1 MKNIHS
7 IDKKRTGMA
16 LVLSLIVLLAAGV
29 MVAVSLYFIE
39 NMATTT
45 RMKTDSE
52 LRMNAA
58 LAGLEEGKQWIL
70 DEISAGRTPKLSSAD
85 IEVVKTIDDV
95 DDLVDKLCQKS
106 LSFTNQGIAGTVEIF
121 DLVYEPSSDLKF
133 SQGIPPRISVS
144 FSSIWEESSQVQRQ
158 SYDSSNRGGGTTED
172 FATLS
177 ARYRAYLIR
186 SSVRYKEIDQ
196 TVEQAVLMKRW

>member
-1 MKNIHS
+1 
-7 IDKKRTGMA
+7 MA
-16 LVLSLIVLLAAGV
+16 LALSLIVLLVAGA

-45 RMKTDSE
+45 RMKNDSE

-58 LAGLEEGKQWIL
+58 LAGLEDGKQWIL

-85 IEVVKTIDDV
+85 IEAVKTIDDV
-95 DDLVDKLCQKS
+95 DDLVDKLRQKS

-121 DLVYEPSSDLKF
+121 DLVYEPSTDLKF
-133 SQGIPPRISVS
+133 GQGIPPRISVF
-144 FSSIWEESSQVQRQ
+144 FSSIWEESSLVQRQ
-158 SYDSSNRGGGTTED
+158 SYDSSNRGGGTAED

-186 SSVRYKEIDQ
+186 SSVRFKEIDQ

>member
-1 MKNIHS
+1 MKIQHS
-7 IDKKRTGMA
+7 MGKKRTGMA
-16 LVLSLIVLLAAGV
+16 LALSLIVLLVAGA
-29 MVAVSLYFIE
+29 MVTVSLYFIE

-45 RMKTDSE
+45 RMKTDRE

-58 LAGLEEGKQWIL
+58 LAGLEDGKQWIL

-85 IEVVKTIDDV
+85 IEAVKTIDDV
-95 DDLVDKLCQKS
+95 DDLLGKLRQKS

-121 DLVYEPSSDLKF
+121 DLVYEPSADLKF
-133 SQGIPPRISVS
+133 DQGIPPRISV
-144 FSSIWEESSQVQRQ
+144 FFPSIWEESSLVQRQ
-158 SYDSSNRGGGTTED
+158 SYDSSNRGEGTAED
-172 FATLS
+172 FATQS

-186 SSVRYKEIDQ
+186 SSVKYKEIDQ